1 MKRLIVLFLFVSAT
15 LSAQYSINGIMSPME
30 GYKWIL
36 LYKIEGSKQLF
47 IKNTQ
52 VKKDGEKGVFK
63 LSLPADS
70 EIGFYRI
77 KYSMKKHEF
86 IDFLFNKENIDF
98 EFNPKNA
105 ENSIVFNTSEENK
118 IYTSFKEKIFNAQYT
133 LDSIQSEYFRNPTSK
148 IKGKYRNSLK
158 SIQKIEA
165 KYRQDSQNKIAHHF
179 IKASL
184 RYNNPEI
191 TENPV
196 KYINNTLSHFFDNID
211 FSNSILYNSS
221 FLFDKVSE
229 YVFSLNYAA
238 DPNQKQ
244 EVYKKAVQVV
254 IEKIKPISFKA
265 DIINYL
271 ISKFAETKNA
281 VLVDYIFANYFEKLP
296 QQYQNLGFKNKILA
310 QLRVAIGRV
319 APDFSWTE
327 KGKNLSLSELKDGLS
342 YLIIFYST
350 ECSHCL
356 REVPTVYEFMKGMN
370 NTKVIAFAME
380 TSEKTWINYQ
390 FTMPRWHHVLGLKK
404 WQNTTART
412 YLVNSTPT
420 YFLLGMDKKIISIP
434 ENIDELK
441 MLLKE
446 LN

>member
-1 MKRLIVLFLFVSAT
+1 
-15 LSAQYSINGIMSPME
+15 
-30 GYKWIL
+30 
-36 LYKIEGSKQLF
+36 
-47 IKNTQ
+47 
-52 VKKDGEKGVFK
+52 
-63 LSLPADS
+63 
-70 EIGFYRI
+70 
-77 KYSMKKHEF
+77 
-86 IDFLFNKENIDF
+86 
-98 EFNPKNA
+98 
-105 ENSIVFNTSEENK
+105 
-118 IYTSFKEKIFNAQYT
+118 
-133 LDSIQSEYFRNPTSK
+133 
-148 IKGKYRNSLK
+148 
-158 SIQKIEA
+158 
-165 KYRQDSQNKIAHHF
+165 
-179 IKASL
+179 
-184 RYNNPEI
+184 
-191 TENPV
+191 
-196 KYINNTLSHFFDNID
+196 
-211 FSNSILYNSS
+211 
-221 FLFDKVSE
+221 LFDKVSE

-238 DPNQKQ
+238 DPNQKK

-296 QQYQNLGFKNKILA
+296 QQYQNLEFKNKILA

-356 REVPTVYEFMKGMN
+356 REVPKVYEFMKGMN

-380 TSEKTWINYQ
+380 TSEKIWINYQ

>member
-1 MKRLIVLFLFVSAT
+1 MKRLIVLFLFVSTT
-15 LSAQYSINGIMSPME
+15 LSAQYSINGTISPME
-30 GYKWIL
+30 DYKWIL
-36 LYKIEGSKQLF
+36 LYKIEGSKQVF

-77 KYSMKKHEF
+77 KYSMKKNEF

-98 EFNPKNA
+98 EFNPKNG

-296 QQYQNLGFKNKILA
+296 QQYQNLDFKNKILA

>member
-15 LSAQYSINGIMSPME
+15 LSAQYSINGTMSPME
-30 GYKWIL
+30 DYKWIL
-36 LYKIEGSKQLF
+36 LYKIEGSKQVF

-77 KYSMKKHEF
+77 KYRMKKNEF

-148 IKGKYRNSLK
+148 IKGNYRNSLK
-158 SIQKIEA
+158 SIQKIES
-165 KYRQDSQNKIAHHF
+165 KYRQDSQNKIVHHF

-184 RYNNPEI
+184 RYNSPEI

-196 KYINNTLSHFFDNID
+196 KYINNTLSHFFNNID
-211 FSNSILYNSS
+211 FSNSVLYNSS

-296 QQYQNLGFKNKILA
+296 QQYQNLEFKNKILA

-356 REVPTVYEFMKGMN
+356 REVPKVYEFMKGMN

>member
-15 LSAQYSINGIMSPME
+15 LSAQYSINGTMSPME
-30 GYKWIL
+30 DYKWIL
-36 LYKIEGSKQLF
+36 LYKIEGSKQVF

-77 KYSMKKHEF
+77 KYRMKKNEF

-105 ENSIVFNTSEENK
+105 ENSIVFNTSEDNK

-148 IKGKYRNSLK
+148 IKEKYRNSLK

-165 KYRQDSQNKIAHHF
+165 KYTQDSQNKIVHHF

-184 RYNNPEI
+184 RYNTPEI

-211 FSNSILYNSS
+211 FSNSVLYNSS

-296 QQYQNLGFKNKILA
+296 QQYQNLEFKNKILA

-356 REVPTVYEFMKGMN
+356 REVPKVYEFMKGMN

>member
-1 MKRLIVLFLFVSAT
+1 MKRLIVLFLFVSAS
-15 LSAQYSINGIMSPME
+15 LSAQYSINGTMSPME
-30 GYKWIL
+30 DYKWIL

-296 QQYQNLGFKNKILA
+296 QQYQNLDFKNKILA

>member
-15 LSAQYSINGIMSPME
+15 LSAQYSINGTMSPME
-30 GYKWIL
+30 DYKWIL
-36 LYKIEGSKQLF
+36 LYKIEGSKQVF

-77 KYSMKKHEF
+77 KYRMKKNEF
-86 IDFLFNKENIDF
+86 IDFIFNKEKIDF

-148 IKGKYRNSLK
+148 IKGKYKNSLK

-165 KYRQDSQNKIAHHF
+165 KYTQDSQKKIVHHF

-184 RYNNPEI
+184 RYNTPEI

-296 QQYQNLGFKNKILA
+296 QQYQNLEFKNKILA

-356 REVPTVYEFMKGMN
+356 REVPKVYEFMKGMN

>member
-15 LSAQYSINGIMSPME
+15 LSAQYSINGTMSPME
-30 GYKWIL
+30 DYKWIL
-36 LYKIEGSKQLF
+36 LYKIEGSKQVF

-77 KYSMKKHEF
+77 KYRMKKNEF

-148 IKGKYRNSLK
+148 IKEKYRNILK

-165 KYRQDSQNKIAHHF
+165 KYTQDSQNKIVHHF

-184 RYNNPEI
+184 RYNSPEI

-211 FSNSILYNSS
+211 FSNSFLYSSS

-296 QQYQNLGFKNKILA
+296 QQYQNLEFKNKILA

-356 REVPTVYEFMKGMN
+356 REVPKVYEFMKGMN

>member
-296 QQYQNLGFKNKILA
+296 QQYQNLDFKNKILA

-356 REVPTVYEFMKGMN
+356 REVPKVYEFMKGMN

>member
-15 LSAQYSINGIMSPME
+15 LSAQYSINGTMSPME
-30 GYKWIL
+30 DYKWIL
-36 LYKIEGSKQLF
+36 LYKIEGSKQVF

-77 KYSMKKHEF
+77 KYRMKKNEF

-148 IKGKYRNSLK
+148 IKGNYRNSLK
-158 SIQKIEA
+158 SIQKIES
-165 KYRQDSQNKIAHHF
+165 KYRQDSQNKIVHHF

-184 RYNNPEI
+184 RYNTLEI

-211 FSNSILYNSS
+211 FSNNILYNSS

-296 QQYQNLGFKNKILA
+296 QQYQNLEFKNKILA

-356 REVPTVYEFMKGMN
+356 REVPKVYEFMKGMN

>member
-1 MKRLIVLFLFVSAT
+1 MKRVVVLFLFVSAT
-15 LSAQYSINGIMSPME
+15 LSAQYSINGTMSPIE
-30 GYKWIL
+30 NSSWVL
-36 LYKIEGSKQLF
+36 LYKIEGTKQLF

-52 VKKDGEKGVFK
+52 VKKDGNKGVFE
-63 LSLPADS
+63 LSLPSDAKTGS
-70 EIGFYRI
+70 YRL
-77 KYSMKKHEF
+77 KYSMKKNGF
-86 IDFLFNKENIDF
+86 IDFIFNKENIDF
-98 EFNPKNA
+98 VFNPKDA
-105 ENSIVFNTSEENK
+105 ENSIIFNTSKENQ

-133 LDSIQSEYFRNPTSK
+133 LDSIQSEYFRNPSSK
-148 IKGKYRNSLK
+148 IKEAYRNNLK
-158 SIQKIEA
+158 NIQKIEER
-165 KYRQDSQNKIAHHF
+165 YTQDSQNKMVSHF

-184 RYNNPEI
+184 RYNAPEI

-211 FSNSILYNSS
+211 FSNNILYNSS

-238 DPNQKQ
+238 NPNQKQ
-244 EVYKKAVQVV
+244 EVYKKAIQVA

-265 DIINYL
+265 DIINFL

-281 VLVDYIFANYFEKLP
+281 VLVDYLFANYFEKLP

-310 QLRVAIGRV
+310 QLRIAIGRV

-327 KGKNLSLSELKDGLS
+327 KGKNVSLSKLKDGLS

-356 REVPTVYEFMKGMN
+356 REVPEVHKFMKGMN
-370 NTKVIAFAME
+370 NTKVVAFAME
-380 TSEKTWINYQ
+380 TSEKTWLNYQ
-390 FTMPRWHHVLGLKK
+390 FNMPGWHHVLGLKK

-412 YLVNSTPT
+412 YLINSTPT

-434 ENIDELK
+434 KNIDELK

>member
-1 MKRLIVLFLFVSAT
+1 MKRLIVLFLFVSTT
-15 LSAQYSINGIMSPME
+15 LSAQYSINGTMSPME
-30 GYKWIL
+30 DYKWIL
-36 LYKIEGSKQLF
+36 LYKIEGSKQVF

-77 KYSMKKHEF
+77 KYSMKKNEF

-98 EFNPKNA
+98 EFNPKNG

-148 IKGKYRNSLK
+148 IKEKYRNSLK

-165 KYRQDSQNKIAHHF
+165 KYTQDSQKKIVHHF

-184 RYNNPEI
+184 RYNTPEI

-296 QQYQNLGFKNKILA
+296 QQYQNLEFKNKILA

-356 REVPTVYEFMKGMN
+356 REVPKVYEFMKGMN

-420 YFLLGMDKKIISIP
+420 YFLLGMNKKIISIP

>member
-15 LSAQYSINGIMSPME
+15 LSAQYSINGTMSPME
-30 GYKWIL
+30 DYKWIL
-36 LYKIEGSKQLF
+36 LYKIEGSKQVF

-77 KYSMKKHEF
+77 KYRMKKNEF

-148 IKGKYRNSLK
+148 IKGKYKNSLK

-165 KYRQDSQNKIAHHF
+165 KYRQDSQNKIVNHF

-184 RYNNPEI
+184 RYNTLEI

-211 FSNSILYNSS
+211 FSNSFLYSSS

-296 QQYQNLGFKNKILA
+296 QQYQNLEFKNKILA

-356 REVPTVYEFMKGMN
+356 REVPKVYEFMKGMN

>member
-1 MKRLIVLFLFVSAT
+1 
-15 LSAQYSINGIMSPME
+15 
-30 GYKWIL
+30 
-36 LYKIEGSKQLF
+36 
-47 IKNTQ
+47 
-52 VKKDGEKGVFK
+52 
-63 LSLPADS
+63 
-70 EIGFYRI
+70 
-77 KYSMKKHEF
+77 MKKHEF

-296 QQYQNLGFKNKILA
+296 QQYQNLDFKNKILA

-356 REVPTVYEFMKGMN
+356 REVPKVYEFMKGMN

>member
-1 MKRLIVLFLFVSAT
+1 MKRLIVLFLFISAT
-15 LSAQYSINGIMSPME
+15 LSAQYSINGTMSPME
-30 GYKWIL
+30 DYKWIL
-36 LYKIEGSKQLF
+36 LYKIEGSKQVF

-77 KYSMKKHEF
+77 KYSMKKNEF

-98 EFNPKNA
+98 EFNPKNG
-105 ENSIVFNTSEENK
+105 ENSIVFNTSEDNK

-148 IKGKYRNSLK
+148 IKEKYRNSLK

-165 KYRQDSQNKIAHHF
+165 KYTQDSQNKIVHHF

-184 RYNNPEI
+184 RYNTPEI

-211 FSNSILYNSS
+211 FSNSVLYSSS

-296 QQYQNLGFKNKILA
+296 QQYQNLEFKNKILA

-327 KGKNLSLSELKDGLS
+327 KGKNLSLTELKDGLS

-356 REVPTVYEFMKGMN
+356 REVPKVYEFMKGMN

-380 TSEKTWINYQ
+380 TSEKIWINYQ

>member
-15 LSAQYSINGIMSPME
+15 LSAQYSINGTMSPME
-30 GYKWIL
+30 DYKWIL
-36 LYKIEGSKQLF
+36 LYKIEGSKQVF

-77 KYSMKKHEF
+77 KYRMKKNEF

-98 EFNPKNA
+98 EFNPKNE

-158 SIQKIEA
+158 NIQKIEA
-165 KYRQDSQNKIAHHF
+165 KYRQDSQNKIVHHF

-184 RYNNPEI
+184 RYNTPEI
-191 TENPV
+191 TENPI

-211 FSNSILYNSS
+211 FSNSVLYNSS

-296 QQYQNLGFKNKILA
+296 QQYQNLEFKNKILA

-356 REVPTVYEFMKGMN
+356 REVPKVYEFMKGMN

>member
-15 LSAQYSINGIMSPME
+15 LSAQYSINGTMSPME
-30 GYKWIL
+30 DYKWIL
-36 LYKIEGSKQLF
+36 LYKIEGSKQVF

-77 KYSMKKHEF
+77 KYRMKKNEF

-148 IKGKYRNSLK
+148 IKGKYKNSLK
-158 SIQKIEA
+158 SIQKIES
-165 KYRQDSQNKIAHHF
+165 KYRQDSQNKIVHHF

-184 RYNNPEI
+184 RYNSPEI

-196 KYINNTLSHFFDNID
+196 KYINNTLSHFFNNID
-211 FSNSILYNSS
+211 FSNSVLYNSS

-296 QQYQNLGFKNKILA
+296 QQYQNLEFKNKILA

-356 REVPTVYEFMKGMN
+356 REVPKVYEFMKGMN

>member
-15 LSAQYSINGIMSPME
+15 LSAQYSINGTMSPME
-30 GYKWIL
+30 DYKWIL
-36 LYKIEGSKQLF
+36 LYKIEGSKQVF

-77 KYSMKKHEF
+77 KYRMKKNEF

-148 IKGKYRNSLK
+148 IKGNYRNSLK
-158 SIQKIEA
+158 SIQKIES
-165 KYRQDSQNKIAHHF
+165 KYRQDSQNKIVHHF

-184 RYNNPEI
+184 RYNTLEI

-211 FSNSILYNSS
+211 FSNNILYNSS

-296 QQYQNLGFKNKILA
+296 QQYQNLEFKNKILA

-356 REVPTVYEFMKGMN
+356 REVPKVYEFMKGMN

-380 TSEKTWINYQ
+380 TSEKIWINYQ

>member
-1 MKRLIVLFLFVSAT
+1 MKRLVVLFFFISAT
-15 LSAQYSINGIMSPME
+15 LSAQYSINGTMSPME
-30 GYKWIL
+30 DYKWIL
-36 LYKIEGSKQLF
+36 LYKIEGSKQVF

-70 EIGFYRI
+70 EIGLYKI
-77 KYSMKKHEF
+77 KYRMKKNEF

-105 ENSIVFNTSEENK
+105 ENSIVFNTSEENE

-148 IKGKYRNSLK
+148 IKGNYRNSLK
-158 SIQKIEA
+158 SIQKIES
-165 KYRQDSQNKIAHHF
+165 KYRQDSQNKIVHHF

-184 RYNNPEI
+184 RYNTPEI

-211 FSNSILYNSS
+211 FSNNILYNSS

-244 EVYKKAVQVV
+244 EVYKKAVQVA

-310 QLRVAIGRV
+310 QLRIAIGRV

-327 KGKNLSLSELKDGLS
+327 KGKNLSLSKLKDGLS

-356 REVPTVYEFMKGMN
+356 REVPKVYEFMKGMN

-390 FTMPRWHHVLGLKK
+390 FTLPRWHHVLGLKK

>member
-244 EVYKKAVQVV
+244 EVYKKAVQVA

-296 QQYQNLGFKNKILA
+296 QQYQNLDFKNKILA